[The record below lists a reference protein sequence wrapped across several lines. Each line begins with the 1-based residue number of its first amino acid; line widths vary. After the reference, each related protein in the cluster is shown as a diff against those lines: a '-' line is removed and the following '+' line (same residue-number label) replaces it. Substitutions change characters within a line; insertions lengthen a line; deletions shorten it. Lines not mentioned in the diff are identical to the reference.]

1 MSSLMGSGFLNKIR
15 KPDRIIAKSKPD
27 VPPPNLFMGEPI
39 LPLSQICRKKA
50 RTKGSGKTF
59 RKWLAK
65 KFETR
70 PSKKDELILHLRE
83 VLSASKAHCLVL
95 DNRINQLQRSVTSRS
110 RVLRETQRELS
121 ATKAEMKK
129 CRAELAQVLVALTAE
144 QSAHREAKEMAEA
157 EASRLQASADLLR
170 SEYLTTSADLK
181 RTQMELIKTRQDA
194 VDLQKEVN
202 LGLAAMEVERAR
214 NEELRGDQEETEKE
228 CARLQDDLVAAND
241 KVHAAQQEL
250 SLEKE
255 SKGRLETSLGVV
267 QEENA
272 RLKEQ
277 LREMS
282 TALTKS
288 QADVDAMRDDAAQ
301 ANATLVEVNGQLI
314 STQDELAMTMGELED
329 VEGKLAIAEGEVEAR
344 DAEILQWKEV
354 YDDYNHRTADGFKE
368 KDKAIVRLR
377 KQLVRAAGKNE
388 RLQVELERSEHKLGE
403 SNRKLEY
410 TIISLRKLTA
420 DVSAKDVTIEKGQKQ
435 LIATQKEL
443 EETKKK
449 LGHTISGIRN
459 LNITLGDT
467 KKRLHDT
474 EREFHDHKVET
485 SRALASLHHD
495 AEELKVQLRSTQD
508 DLVASE
514 DQAALLTA
522 QLTQARDDAAS
533 QYLANETALADA
545 RAHLTLAQ
553 NDLAVSKEKVDHLSL
568 QLSEKATALE
578 VADAKLSDAI
588 TRADIFEAQ
597 LDQVVEQNTLTVED
611 FSFKNKQ
618 LESIVDSLRSD
629 LASVSDKLESER
641 SVRCTLE
648 GKMTEMIEMMN
659 SDMEQIERS
668 KKVIEE
674 QLMAKVIRC
683 KELELE
689 NLSLTNAS
697 TLSFS
702 GFPSPT
708 PLATV
713 TNMTPPARAA
723 QQKAK
728 GNRWFTRGTFSPL
741 GSSSRGSSSSPSEAT
756 DSQFHTE

>member
-1 MSSLMGSGFLNKIR
+1 MSSLMGSGFLSKIR
-15 KPDRIIAKSKPD
+15 RPDRIIIEGKPD

-50 RTKGSGKTF
+50 RAKGSGKTF

-83 VLSASKAHCLVL
+83 VLSASKVHCLVL

-144 QSAHREAKEMAEA
+144 QSAHRDSKEMAVA

-181 RTQMELIKTRQDA
+181 RTQVELTKTRQDA
-194 VDLQKEVN
+194 VDLQQEVN
-202 LGLAAMEVERAR
+202 MGLAAMEAELAKAEEAR
-214 NEELRGDQEETEKE
+214 GEQEKTEKE
-228 CARLQDDLVAAND
+228 CAKLQDDLVAANAN
-241 KVHAAQQEL
+241 VYATLQEL
-250 SLEKE
+250 SLEKDRKE
-255 SKGRLETSLGVV
+255 RLETSLGAA

-277 LREMS
+277 LRKMS
-282 TALTKS
+282 ATLTKS
-288 QADVDAMRDDAAQ
+288 QADADAMRDHAAQ
-301 ANATLVEVNGQLI
+301 ADAKLMDVNAQLI

-344 DAEILQWKEV
+344 DAEILQWKEA
-354 YDDYNHRTADGFKE
+354 YDEYNRRTGEGLKE
-368 KDKAIVRLR
+368 KDETIVELR
-377 KQLVRAAGKNE
+377 EQLGHAVGKNE
-388 RLQVELERSEHKLGE
+388 RLQVELERSEYKLGE
-403 SNRKLEY
+403 SDKKLEY
-410 TIISLRKLTA
+410 TITSLRNLTA
-420 DVSAKDVTIEKGQKQ
+420 DASAKDTTIEEGQKQ
-435 LIATQKEL
+435 LVATQKEL
-443 EETKKK
+443 EETKTK

-474 EREFHDHKVET
+474 GRELHGHKVET
-485 SRALASLHHD
+485 SRAIASLHHD
-495 AEELKVQLRSTQD
+495 AEELKVQLRSTRD

-514 DQAALLTA
+514 DQVALLTA

-533 QYLANETALADA
+533 QYLEHETALADA

-553 NDLAVSKEKVDHLSL
+553 NDLAVSKEKVDNLSL
-568 QLSEKATALE
+568 QLSDKVTALE

-588 TRADIFEAQ
+588 TRAGILEAQ
-597 LDQVVEQNTLTVED
+597 LDQVVQQNALTVED
-611 FSFKNKQ
+611 FSSKHKQ
-618 LESIVDSLRSD
+618 LESIVDSLQSD
-629 LASVSDKLESER
+629 LASVSDNLESER

-668 KKVIEE
+668 KKMIEE

-689 NLSLTNAS
+689 NLSLTHAS

-741 GSSSRGSSSSPSEAT
+741 GSSIKGSSSSPSEAT

>member
-1 MSSLMGSGFLNKIR
+1 MG
-15 KPDRIIAKSKPD
+15 
-27 VPPPNLFMGEPI
+27 VPI
-39 LPLSQICRKKA
+39 LPVNQICRKKA
-50 RTKGSGKTF
+50 RAKESTKSF
-59 RKWLAK
+59 RTWLTQK
-65 KFETR
+65 LKTR

-83 VLSASKAHCLVL
+83 RISAFKVHCVVL
-95 DNRINQLQRSVTSRS
+95 DNNISQLQRTNAGRS
-110 RVLRETQRELS
+110 RRAREIQRELF
-121 ATKAEMKK
+121 ATKVEMKK
-129 CRAELAQVLVALTAE
+129 LRAELAQALVAFATE
-144 QSAHREAKEMAEA
+144 QDAHRVSKEMADSEA
-157 EASRLQASADLLR
+157 ARLQASADLLR
-170 SEYLTTSADLK
+170 SEYLVTSANLK
-181 RTQMELIKTRQDA
+181 STQAELTRTREDA

-202 LGLAAMEVERAR
+202 LGLVAMEVKCAKA
-214 NEELRGDQEETEKE
+214 EEMRVAQEKTEKE
-228 CARLQDDLVAAND
+228 RARLQDDLIAAND
-241 KVHAAQQEL
+241 KVRAAVQEL

-255 SKGRLETSLGVV
+255 NKEQLEASLGAV

-288 QADVDAMRDDAAQ
+288 QADVEAMRDHVSQADAK
-301 ANATLVEVNGQLI
+301 LVEMNAQLI

-354 YDDYNHRTADGFKE
+354 HDEYNHRTTEGLKE
-368 KDKAIVRLR
+368 KDETIAELR
-377 KQLVRAAGKNE
+377 GQLERAVGKNE
-388 RLQVELERSEHKLGE
+388 GLRVELERSEHKLGH
-403 SNRKLEY
+403 SNRKLED
-410 TIISLRKLTA
+410 TITCLRNLTTDA
-420 DVSAKDVTIEKGQKQ
+420 SGKDIAIEEGQKQ
-435 LIATQKEL
+435 LSATQKEL
-443 EETKKK
+443 EETRRK

-459 LNITLGDT
+459 LNTLLGDT

-474 EREFHDHKVET
+474 ERGFQEYKVET
-485 SRALASLHHD
+485 SRAIASLHHD
-495 AEELKVQLRSTQD
+495 AEELKVQLRSTQG

-533 QYLANETALADA
+533 RYLEHEIALSDA

-553 NDLAVSKEKVDHLSL
+553 NDLAVSKEKFDDLAL
-568 QLSEKATALE
+568 QLADKVTALE
-578 VADAKLSDAI
+578 VVDAELSDALALADTLE
-588 TRADIFEAQ
+588 TR
-597 LDQVVEQNTLTVED
+597 LDQVVQQNALTVED
-611 FSFKNKQ
+611 FSSKHKQ

-629 LASVSDKLESER
+629 LASVSDNLESER

-668 KKVIEE
+668 KKMIEG

-683 KELELE
+683 KELEME

-697 TLSFS
+697 ALSFS

-741 GSSSRGSSSSPSEAT
+741 GSSFKGSSSSPSEAT